1 MTFKEKLTLEHPEK
15 LNNYC
20 YNNIEGCPSE
30 YGYSL
35 GEEFCPA
42 SNCVDCWNR
51 EITEENII
59 NKIKKE
65 VRKMNKFTLE
75 NTIIIL
81 KNKYSDEYGNK
92 KEYVNNFISP
102 NMDLELPENAF
113 IEDIKNAMIEKV
125 ANTILK
131 NYLYSA
137 KREKQKEEIKKI
149 ISLHIGVQLQWLKDE
164 HFLSI
169 EFRDLDFIK

>member
-1 MTFKEKLTLEHPEK
+1 MTFKEKLTLEHPEA

-20 YNNIEGCPSE
+20 YNNIEGCPSD

-35 GEEFCPA
+35 DEEFCPA
-42 SNCVDCWNR
+42 SNCADCWNR
-51 EITEENII
+51 EITEE
-59 NKIKKE
+59 IKKE
-65 VRKMNKFTLE
+65 VRKMNKFKIE
-75 NTIIIL
+75 NKIIIL
-81 KNKYSDEYGNK
+81 KTQYRDEYGNK

-137 KREKQKEEIKKI
+137 KSDKEREEIEKI
-149 ISLHIGVQLQWLKDE
+149 LNLHIGVQLQWLKDE
-164 HFLSI
+164 YFLSI
-169 EFRDLDFIK
+169 EFKDLDLIK

>member
-1 MTFKEKLTLEHPEK
+1 
-15 LNNYC
+15 
-20 YNNIEGCPSE
+20 
-30 YGYSL
+30 
-35 GEEFCPA
+35 
-42 SNCVDCWNR
+42 
-51 EITEENII
+51 
-59 NKIKKE
+59 
-65 VRKMNKFTLE
+65 MNKFTLE

-102 NMDLELPENAF
+102 SMDLELPENAF
-113 IEDIKNAMIEKV
+113 VEDIKNAMIEKV